1 MLAFELDRLA
11 YLRAEQA
18 AWSGPP
24 IEDDYSEDS
33 GPDSH
38 PEDEEAE
45 GSRRAG

>member
-11 YLRAEQA
+11 HLRAEQA

-33 GPDSH
+33 GPDSR
-38 PEDEEAE
+38 PEDEEA
-45 GSRRAG
+45 A

>member
-1 MLAFELDRLA
+1 MLALELYRLSH
-11 YLRAEQA
+11 LRAGQS

-38 PEDEEAE
+38 REDEEE
-45 GSRRAG
+45 V